1 MDTLTATGIAI
12 EWMDRG
18 YKPEATLSDGTAIY
32 RYCII
37 DLDYEMAY
45 LLRVGGESGNP
56 TCSWLA
62 VYQRHRHREG
72 EANGLSVEWLYQGQA
87 FPFFEQD
94 PFDAMS
100 RFVGWT
106 EDVACLPR

>member
-1 MDTLTATGIAI
+1 MSALTATGIAV

-18 YKPEATLSDGTAIY
+18 FEPEVRLSDGTDIY
-32 RYCII
+32 RYAII

-45 LLRVGGESGNP
+45 LLRATTGE

-62 VYQRHRHREG
+62 VYQRHAHIEG
-72 EANGLSVEWLYQGQA
+72 EANGLSVEWLYEGEA
-87 FPFFEQD
+87 FPFFDQD

-106 EDVACLPR
+106 ESITQWPR